1 VTDPQ
6 TLWKTQ
12 IVEENNMITLADVRA
27 RAARFQAGIRWRNLG
42 LYAYSLFGILVSA
55 WLIASGRFPN
65 IRAPMLLMVAAHLLV
80 LWLINHRISGR
91 PLPADIAT
99 QPALDF
105 HRQQLERQ
113 AHGLSRAWL
122 WYMMPFIVPF
132 VWDNGSKGSG
142 QDGFGLIDR
151 SNNGVLYP
159 TLLEAIIVRVARARG
174 VQHALMW
181 AQYAAATSPSRWQG
195 PDR

>member
-1 VTDPQ
+1 MTDPQ

-132 VWDNGSKGSG
+132 VWELAIWLHRI
-142 QDGFGLIDR
+142 QTHALPPRAFQAWTHVV
-151 SNNGVLYP
+151 VLAVVFW
-159 TLLEAIIVRVARARG
+159 TAVLLAFSRAKVRVELQIERLKTLKAE
-174 VQHALMW
+174 
-181 AQYAAATSPSRWQG
+181 
-195 PDR
+195 